1 MFEMVFMQ
9 TTKNEPFPLSHLL
22 IAQLTVLFPILLIPL
37 QVHPYPF
44 FQTVCLWWSILIP
57 MSPILL
63 LYFSFQS
70 LQIFPSSKDVPQ
82 LGCQIAHNPQGWSRW
97 VGLSTRSTRTE
108 PEYQREEKE
117 LPPSPQVPSAP
128 QGRSAVTRRE
138 GC

>member
-1 MFEMVFMQ
+1 MMFEIVFMQ

-82 LGCQIAHNPQGWSRW
+82 LGCQIAHNPQGWS
-97 VGLSTRSTRTE
+97 VG
-108 PEYQREEKE
+108 
-117 LPPSPQVPSAP
+117 
-128 QGRSAVTRRE
+128 
-138 GC
+138 